1 MIPESEADNGQD
13 KQSVGAEGWIML
25 TLISGIW
32 TVLVGLYGFHL
43 SRTGT
48 VQEVIFFSTLMLIMF
63 LTTMF
68 NAHKGV

>member
-1 MIPESEADNGQD
+1 
-13 KQSVGAEGWIML
+13 ML

-48 VQEVIFFSTLMLIMF
+48 AQEAIFFSTLMLIMF